1 MRAPVHACPVD
12 EAASRSDRWPIGANQ
27 RRTGC
32 QLRAPGV
39 RWLSHLGHNLADL
52 QPRARWKVVD
62 RNVEVDDQLVSG
74 KLLAVAGAR
83 NRRQHP
89 AVHRESKVCD
99 LARDLRWSE
108 RCDQIGEAT
117 RAMSG
122 GTA

>member
-1 MRAPVHACPVD
+1 MHAPSTKLPA
-12 EAASRSDRWPIGANQ
+12 DRTVGPSERISAEPA
-27 RRTGC
+27 RE
-32 QLRAPGV
+32 LRAPGV
-39 RWLSHLGHNLADL
+39 RWLSHLGHSLADL